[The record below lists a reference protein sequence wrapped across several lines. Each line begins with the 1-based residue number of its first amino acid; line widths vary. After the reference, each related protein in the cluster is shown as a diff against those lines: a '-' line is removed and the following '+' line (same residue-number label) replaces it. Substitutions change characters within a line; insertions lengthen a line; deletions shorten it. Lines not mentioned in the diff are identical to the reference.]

1 MTRQTV
7 ACALLAAAMVAA
19 GASHA
24 FAQSKSEVHTP
35 PGYVIGPLDVVG
47 VLFWKD
53 EDLSAEVVVR
63 PDGKISLPLLNEIE
77 AGGLTPEQLR
87 LRVLESARRFVE
99 DPTVSVVVKQIN
111 SRNVYIMGEV
121 LKPGTYPLGGPT
133 SVLQLIAVAGGMT
146 EFAARDEIV
155 LMRTVDGQ
163 TARHRV
169 KYNEVLKG
177 KNLEQ
182 NLVLQPGDTVVV
194 P

>member
-7 ACALLAAAMVAA
+7 ACALLAAAVVAA

-24 FAQSKSEVHTP
+24 FAQGKSVHTP

-99 DPTVSVVVKQIN
+99 DPTVSIVVKQIN
-111 SRNVYIMGEV
+111 SRNVFIMGEV

-155 LMRTVDGQ
+155 LMRTADAQ
-163 TARHRV
+163 TVRHRV

-182 NLVLQPGDTVVV
+182 NLLLQPGDTVVV

>member
-1 MTRQTV
+1 MTRHAL
-7 ACALLAAAMVAA
+7 ACALLAAAVVVA

-24 FAQSKSEVHTP
+24 FAQGKSVHTP
-35 PGYVIGPLDVVG
+35 PGYVIGPLDVIG

-63 PDGKISLPLLNEIE
+63 PDGKISLPLLNEVD